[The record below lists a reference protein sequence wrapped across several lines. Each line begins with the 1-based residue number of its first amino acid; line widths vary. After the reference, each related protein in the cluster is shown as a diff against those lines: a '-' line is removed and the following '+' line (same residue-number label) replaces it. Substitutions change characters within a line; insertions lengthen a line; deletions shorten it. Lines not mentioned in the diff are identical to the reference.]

1 MARLFFPS
9 SPDSVTCR
17 RCGNAMSGDADTC
30 PHCGAD
36 HGGTSAA
43 TKSASFARGIHL
55 PFGVRR
61 EALSTPSP
69 YPSVPEEAELAGTGE
84 QRWDMSKTVTLGAV
98 ALALVAGGVIY
109 SQHGDND
116 ATRSAAP
123 AGQSAYGAIDMKTAH
138 DTLAPLP
145 AAAPPG
151 RSATAVKQAQTPAAP
166 SVAARDALP
175 AESPSRAAAAALAG
189 TTDNL
194 QAARDAIQRGDL
206 TTARKRFSKIPA
218 SQLTAGNVQRT
229 QAELTGL
236 ERQRDEMLQAARGCE
251 ATGSWLCVR
260 QNARDVLTIDA
271 SNAEAQTLVE
281 HAIARSGWL
290 NNTSPAKTA
299 AHAAPRS
306 NGPTAATP
314 AAPPAPA
321 PVFVPGP
328 RYAAPPP
335 APVHR
340 HTVTVSAAEHA
351 RALAAMGVP
360 TPIPTPAPAAP
371 SAPVA
376 RAIVPAPVAAPIPAP
391 ATAPA
396 VSEQARIGANS
407 PAPLTSPAPPY
418 TPPSTQQQAAP
429 TRPPAPAFIPMP
441 DGPDSAAVRSAPSP
455 ANAAAR
461 APAQPDPEP
470 EPAAAPRIPGDIPSP
485 PVTHSLAPI
494 TEAAPVRA
502 AIVSPPVAASSAP
515 AGTRSG
521 TRPLSPTA
529 TRTLASGDNT
539 ASGSQSSQAHV
550 PGFNATNPDDQER
563 AILQS
568 GWTKKQ
574 PSQQHPPLQ
583 QE

>member
-17 RCGNAMSGDADTC
+17 RCGNTMSSDADTC

-43 TKSASFARGIHL
+43 TKSATFASGMRL
-55 PFGVRR
+55 PFGARR

-69 YPSVPEEAELAGTGE
+69 YPSVPEEEELDGTGE

-116 ATRSAAP
+116 ATRSATP

-138 DTLAPLP
+138 NTPAPAPAPAPLP
-145 AAAPPG
+145 AVPAA

-175 AESPSRAAAAALAG
+175 ADTSSHAAAALAG
-189 TTDNL
+189 ATENL

-206 TTARKRFSKIPA
+206 TTARRRFSKIPA
-218 SQLTAGNVQRT
+218 SQLTAANVQRT

-290 NNTSPAKTA
+290 NNTNPATTA

-306 NGPTAATP
+306 NGPTAA
-314 AAPPAPA
+314 APPASM
-321 PVFVPGP
+321 FVPGP
-328 RYAAPPP
+328 RYAATPP

-360 TPIPTPAPAAP
+360 APIPTPAPAAP
-371 SAPVA
+371 PAPMA
-376 RAIVPAPVAAPIPAP
+376 MTIVPAPVAAPIPAP
-391 ATAPA
+391 VTAPA
-396 VSEQARIGANS
+396 GSAQARIGTNLQ
-407 PAPLTSPAPPY
+407 APLTSPAPPY
-418 TPPSTQQQAAP
+418 TPPSTQQQASP
-429 TRPPAPAFIPMP
+429 PRPPAPAFIPMP
-441 DGPDSAAVRSAPSP
+441 DGPEPAAVRSAPSP

-470 EPAAAPRIPGDIPSP
+470 EPAAAAVIPGDIPSP
-485 PVTHSLAPI
+485 PVIHALAPI
-494 TEAAPVRA
+494 TEAVPVRA
-502 AIVSPPVAASSAP
+502 AIVSPPVAANSAP
-515 AGTRSG
+515 TVTRSS
-521 TRPLSPTA
+521 TRPPSPTA
-529 TRTLASGDNT
+529 TRTLASGDNA
-539 ASGSQSSQAHV
+539 ASGSQPHA
-550 PGFNATNPDDQER
+550 PGVTTTNPDDEER

-568 GWTKKQ
+568 GWAKNQ
-574 PSQQHPPLQ
+574 PSLRRPPLQ

>member
-1 MARLFFPS
+1 
-9 SPDSVTCR
+9 
-17 RCGNAMSGDADTC
+17 MSGDADTC

-36 HGGTSAA
+36 HGGTSAT
-43 TKSASFARGIHL
+43 TKSASFAGGMRL

-109 SQHGDND
+109 SQHSDND
-116 ATRSAAP
+116 ATHSATP

-138 DTLAPLP
+138 NTPAPAPLP
-145 AAAPPG
+145 AAVPTG
-151 RSATAVKQAQTPAAP
+151 KSATAVKQAQTPAAP
-166 SVAARDALP
+166 SVAAREALP
-175 AESPSRAAAAALAG
+175 AESSSRGATAALASA
-189 TTDNL
+189 TDNL

-206 TTARKRFSKIPA
+206 STARKRFSKIPA

-236 ERQRDEMLQAARGCE
+236 ERQRDEMLQTARGCE

-290 NNTSPAKTA
+290 NNTSPATTT

-306 NGPTAATP
+306 NGPAAAAP
-314 AAPPAPA
+314 AAPPT

-328 RYAAPPP
+328 RYAATPP

-376 RAIVPAPVAAPIPAP
+376 RTIVPTPVAAPIPAP
-391 ATAPA
+391 VTAPA

-407 PAPLTSPAPPY
+407 QAPLTSPAPPY

-429 TRPPAPAFIPMP
+429 ARPPAPAFIPMP
-441 DGPDSAAVRSAPSP
+441 DGPDPAAVRSAPSP

-470 EPAAAPRIPGDIPSP
+470 EPAAAARIPADIPSP
-485 PVTHSLAPI
+485 PVIHSLAPI
-494 TEAAPVRA
+494 TEAVPVRA

-515 AGTRSG
+515 AVARSS
-521 TRPLSPTA
+521 TRPPSPTA
-529 TRTLASGDNT
+529 TRAPASGDNA
-539 ASGSQSSQAHV
+539 ASGTQQHA

-568 GWTKKQ
+568 GWTKNQ
-574 PSQQHPPLQ
+574 PSQQRPPLQ